1 MSARTYRPVYD
12 SAVTV
17 NALAPLPSQELPASK
32 RTPAERVA
40 RAMAAVDGSAWGSL
54 LPQARAALV
63 EVWRMMD
70 GKPAA
75 TADTKPRQTV

>member
-1 MSARTYRPVYD
+1 MGAGPSLAVARG
-12 SAVTV
+12 
-17 NALAPLPSQELPASK
+17 LAPMPGSDPKQP
-32 RTPAERVA
+32 PAERIA
-40 RAMAAVDGSAWGSL
+40 RAMAAVDGSAWKPL
-54 LPQARAALV
+54 LPQARVALG